1 MTKFETLFGIK
12 ESQVKNTCVLLPLL
26 KKEMLKNLGVKEFSK
41 GRLYSSG
48 NSKSFTAIQTG
59 IGPGLSGDAALYLAE
74 TQCQNIIL
82 FGSCG
87 LVKEEKDIGV
97 GSLVV
102 PEECYSLESFT
113 DMLLGNKDCWQV
125 FSGDKALME
134 NFLKANKD
142 IKKLTCA
149 TLGSLKL
156 EEGYIDRLKEKNIKI
171 VEMECSALFSASKHT
186 GKKAMALFYVTDI
199 IHKKPFYKDLAN
211 DDKMKLSSSIRSAA
225 DILCDFIEKNLS
237 A

>member
-1 MTKFETLFGIK
+1 
-12 ESQVKNTCVLLPLL
+12 
-26 KKEMLKNLGVKEFSK
+26 MLRDLGVKEFSK

-87 LVKEEKDIGV
+87 LVKEEKDIDI

-113 DMLLGNKDCWQV
+113 EMLLQNKNNWQA
-125 FSGDKALME
+125 FYGDKTLAE
-134 NFLKANKD
+134 NFLKVNKD
-142 IKKLTCA
+142 IKKPSTHA
-149 TLGSLKL
+149 DAKTDMALKL
-156 EEGYIDRLKEKNIKI
+156 KNQVDEEIKKHDGSGSQLNLDEVDRELGLKECPTCDLLD
-171 VEMECSALFSASKHT
+171 CSFRR
-186 GKKAMALFYVTDI
+186 D
-199 IHKKPFYKDLAN
+199 
-211 DDKMKLSSSIRSAA
+211 
-225 DILCDFIEKNLS
+225 
-237 A
+237 

>member
-1 MTKFETLFGIK
+1 MEKFEVLFGIK
-12 ESQVKNTCVLLPLL
+12 ESQVKKTCLLLPLL
-26 KKEMLKNLGVKEFSK
+26 KKDMLKDLGVKEFSK
-41 GRLYSSG
+41 GRVYNSG

-59 IGPGLSGDAALYLAE
+59 IGPGLSGDAVLYL
-74 TQCQNIIL
+74 TKKQCQNIIL

-97 GSLVV
+97 GDLVV
-102 PEECYSLESFT
+102 PGECYSLESFT
-113 DMLLGNKDCWQV
+113 DMLLGNKDPWKV
-125 FSGDKALME
+125 FSSDKALME

-156 EEGYIDRLKEKNIKI
+156 EEGYADRLKEKNIKI
-171 VEMECSALFSASKHT
+171 VEMECSALFSASRHT

-199 IHKKPFYKDLAN
+199 IHKKPFYKDLTN
-211 DDKMKLSSSIRSAA
+211 DDKSKLSSSIKSAA
-225 DILCDFIEKNLS
+225 NILCEFIEKNLS